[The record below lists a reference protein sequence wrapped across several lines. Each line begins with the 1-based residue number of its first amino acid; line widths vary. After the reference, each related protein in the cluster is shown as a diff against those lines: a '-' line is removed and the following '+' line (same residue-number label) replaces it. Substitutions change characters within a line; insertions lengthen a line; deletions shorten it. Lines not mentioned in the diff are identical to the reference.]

1 LGRFESAE
9 DERRYF
15 TEVGKLRKLVFLAR
29 KPAAG

>member
-15 TEVGKLRKLVFLAR
+15 TEVGKLVFLAR